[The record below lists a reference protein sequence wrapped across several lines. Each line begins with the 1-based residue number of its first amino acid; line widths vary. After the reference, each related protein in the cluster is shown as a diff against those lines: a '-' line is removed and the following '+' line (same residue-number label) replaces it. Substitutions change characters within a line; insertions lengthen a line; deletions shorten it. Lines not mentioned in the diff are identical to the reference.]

1 MTLQLGF
8 IGFGQM
14 AQAMA
19 KGFNQRKNT
28 SFTLHASATDFET
41 LTLRATPLNVRPA
54 SCNQELVD
62 QCDWIVLAVKP
73 DQVEGVLKEID
84 ASSFENKCVISI
96 ASGITLNQLKQW
108 LSNST
113 SILTMIPNT
122 PVCVGEGILMCQE
135 DTTFTKEELA
145 RFTDVFANL
154 GAIHFASGDAFKSL
168 ATLSGCG
175 PAFVAMVIEAMAD
188 GMVKY
193 GAPRDLAYQMASQT
207 IKGTAQM
214 QLDTNTH
221 PGALKDQVTSPGG
234 TTIKGVAA
242 LEEHGMR
249 HAFISAMDNILNN

>member
-19 KGFNQRKNT
+19 KGFNQKEHPP
-28 SFTLHASATDFET
+28 FTLHASSIDFDA
-41 LTLRATPLNVRPA
+41 LTAYATPLNVQPI
-54 SCNQELVD
+54 SSNQQLVD
-62 QCDWIVLAVKP
+62 QCDWIILAVKP
-73 DQVEGVLKEID
+73 DQVEGVLNDID
-84 ASSFENKCVISI
+84 VASFENKGVISI
-96 ASGITLNQLKQW
+96 ASGITLDQLKQR
-108 LSNST
+108 LPKST

-135 DTTFTKEELA
+135 DTTFTQEDLTQFK
-145 RFTDVFANL
+145 DVFSHL
-154 GAIHFASGDAFKSL
+154 GTIHFANGDAFKSL

-193 GAPRDLAYQMASQT
+193 GAPRDLAYQIASQT

-221 PGALKDQVTSPGG
+221 PGVLKDQVTSPGG

-242 LEEHGMR
+242 LEEKGMR
-249 HAFISAMDNILNN
+249 HAFISAMDGILDH